1 MPFIALKPLKVGE
14 DTVLPGE
21 EIPVEEGRD
30 YDVMIRVGDAVWA
43 EQAPAPKA
51 EKTTARRPKA
61 PAPKADGE

>member
-14 DTVLPGE
+14 DTILPGE
-21 EIPVEEGRD
+21 EVPVEEGRD

-51 EKTTARRPKA
+51 ET
-61 PAPKADGE
+61 GE